1 MAGGMFV
8 VAGQAQQAIPF
19 FDKALAARPD
29 HANALFELANAHLGR
44 ADPQAAEPYY
54 VRSAAAFRRVLA
66 SPTAHAHEKRKA
78 ELLPTVLSNLGNTYL
93 DLQRAREAIAVY
105 EEAAASHP
113 PTCLPFN
120 GLSNA
125 YEGEGRF
132 LEALAASRRAIR
144 MLPSTCHLAYYNLG
158 RMLKASEQHMEAPA
172 AYAMAV
178 AIKPSDHQ
186 YVNGHGTAL
195 HAAGRLEEAVK
206 AYKTATQLAPT
217 WSSPYRNLGLLEYEQ
232 GGRSRQAIGWYRQTL
247 ALDPTSAETYCDMG
261 TALLELGELAPAMK
275 EYSHALTLN
284 PSNPLAHANH
294 LYLATKL
301 CEWRDHEAR
310 HATLRGHGA
319 QLLAATAA
327 RRLQPLQP
335 APFLFLPPYHA
346 LSYDGLRPEVLRE
359 LALAYAERAAERAG
373 GTGTRTGTVTGTRLP
388 LARPSSL
395 DVDGDVASVSSVS
408 SLDVDG
414 RSYGEVKG
422 KGEGEVNGGKGKG
435 DRRLRVGYLSTDL
448 GEHPTSHLMRSF
460 WRLQHEHGRVRATC
474 FARSNDGS
482 EQRAFLMQTCEEW
495 VELTGLS
502 WAAAAQQIR
511 QRRLH
516 LLVDLNGH
524 CGRPQFEILSL
535 RAAPLQLTY
544 MGHPGTSG
552 ASYVQ
557 YVLTD
562 PIATAPRARTHF
574 SEHLLS
580 LPQWHVTDYRFSHA
594 FNARGPSDRPTG
606 LGEPPKGAPPA
617 GPRRPWPEHATRATL
632 GLPQNGFVLATFLQL
647 YKVTPRVFD
656 TWLNA
661 LRAAPITTRLWLL
674 EFPRG
679 AVTNL
684 LGHAAANGISL
695 RRLLSAPTAERS
707 FHLARVA
714 LADLVLDSQIDLR
727 LTSD

>member
-44 ADPQAAEPYY
+44 ADPHTAEPYY

-66 SPTAHAHEKRKA
+66 SPTALAHEKRQA

-132 LEALAASRRAIR
+132 LEALAASRRAIQ

-158 RMLKASEQHMEAPA
+158 RMLKASEQHTEAPA
-172 AYAMAV
+172 AYAIAV

-301 CEWRDHEAR
+301 CEWREHEAR

-359 LALAYAERAAERAG
+359 LARAYAERAAERAG
-373 GTGTRTGTVTGTRLP
+373 GTGARLP

-395 DVDGDVASVSSVS
+395 DVDVDV
-408 SLDVDG
+408 DVDG
-414 RSYGEVKG
+414 RSHGEVKG
-422 KGEGEVNGGKGKG
+422 KGEGEVNAGKGKG

-495 VELTGLS
+495 VELSGLS

-511 QRRLH
+511 QRRVH

-535 RAAPLQLTY
+535 RAAPLQITY

-594 FNARGPSDRPTG
+594 FSARGPTDRPTG
-606 LGEPPKGAPPA
+606 LGEPPKGAAPA

-647 YKVTPRVFD
+647 YKVTPRVFG

-684 LGHAAANGISL
+684 LAHAAANGISL

-714 LADLVLDSQIDLR
+714 LADLVLDTEPFER
-727 LTSD
+727 F